1 MFIDFYKKIKFNKR
15 LWYNWYIEF
24 LKGFE
29 SKVNDVFVMLFN
41 EVVVYFLMN
50 EVEYGMLLF
59 NMWV

>member
-15 LWYNWYIEF
+15 LWYSWYIEF